1 MELNQGE
8 LFLTRMGTPYRNTYV
23 TRFDIEHGML
33 VDGTEY
39 ANPVTYAMTFGKK
52 LGKDVQAA
60 K

>member
-1 MELNQGE
+1 
-8 LFLTRMGTPYRNTYV
+8 MGTPYRNTYV